1 MATLRVANLGLRFI
15 LEMCLLAALAYWG
28 FRSGD
33 GTLRHIVLGIG
44 APLLAAVYW
53 GLFLSPKAT
62 FSLAPS
68 LKLVLEIVVFAL
80 AIAALYASGQHV
92 LAIIFAVV
100 AIISR
105 GLLIAL
111 PQ

>member
-1 MATLRVANLGLRFI
+1 
-15 LEMCLLAALAYWG
+15 
-28 FRSGD
+28 
-33 GTLRHIVLGIG
+33 
-44 APLLAAVYW
+44 
-53 GLFLSPKAT
+53 
-62 FSLAPS
+62 